1 MWNEL
6 IYELFDFE
14 VAMEIESEKY
24 VEKEGEVF

>member
-1 MWNEL
+1 MWTEL

-14 VAMEIESEKY
+14 VAMEIEFEKY